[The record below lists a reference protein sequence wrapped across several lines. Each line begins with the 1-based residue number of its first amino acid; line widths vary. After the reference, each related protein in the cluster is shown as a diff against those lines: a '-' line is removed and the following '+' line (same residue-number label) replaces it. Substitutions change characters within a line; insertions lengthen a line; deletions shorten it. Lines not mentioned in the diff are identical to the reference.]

1 MPVKGH
7 PGRIHGHF
15 SKDFSHILFTTI
27 IYYAAVQALLHPYI
41 YYVAEITKFIGCEVI
56 NSYSHVLMLVFV
68 YLMKY
73 YKGLDYMVNVKFSD
87 AYIKLI

>member
-41 YYVAEITKFIGCEVI
+41 YYVAEITKFIGCTGNKFIFSRTYACFRVFNEV
-56 NSYSHVLMLVFV
+56 L
-68 YLMKY
+68 
-73 YKGLDYMVNVKFSD
+73 
-87 AYIKLI
+87 